1 MLTQI
6 TGPCRGCHDAHSHH
20 GAMAIGRF
28 APSPSGP
35 LHLGN
40 LRTALLAW
48 LCARSAGSAF
58 RMRIEDLD
66 PAACR
71 EEHVEAHLTD
81 LAALGIDWDGEVMR
95 QSERGAA
102 YDAAIDR
109 LRAADLVYP
118 CYCTR
123 REVLE
128 AAHAPHEHLPEGA
141 YPGTCRDL
149 TTSERVEREVAGRT
163 PAWRL
168 RTDHEEVAFDD
179 RLAGRYAGRID
190 DFVVRRR
197 DGGAAYN
204 LAVVVDDAAQGVEE
218 VVRGDDLLPT
228 TPRQIHLARLLD
240 LPVPAYVH
248 VPLVLGPDGERLAKR
263 DGAVTLPERLAL
275 GETAAQVRG
284 VLVASL
290 GIEGAGA
297 EPAPADLVARFDLAR
312 VPRTPWT
319 PRIA

>member
-1 MLTQI
+1 
-6 TGPCRGCHDAHSHH
+6 
-20 GAMAIGRF
+20 MAVGRF
-28 APSPSGP
+28 CPSPSGP
-35 LHLGN
+35 LHVGN

-58 RMRIEDLD
+58 RLRIEDLD

-71 EEHVEAHLTD
+71 EEHVESHLAD
-81 LAALGIDWDGEVMR
+81 LAAIGLDWDGEVLR

-109 LRAADLVYP
+109 LRAAGLLYP

-128 AAHAPHEHLPEGA
+128 AAHAPHDHLPEGA

-149 TTSERVEREVAGRT
+149 TTGDRVERELAGRS

-179 RLAGRYAGRID
+179 RVAGRSVGRID

-204 LAVVVDDAAQGVEE
+204 LAVIVDDAAQGVEE

-228 TPRQIHLARLLD
+228 TPRQIHLAGLLG

-248 VPLVLGPDGERLAKR
+248 VPLVLGPTGERLAKR
-263 DGAVTLPERLAL
+263 DGAVTLTERLAL
-275 GETAAQVRG
+275 GETPAQVRG
-284 VLVASL
+284 LLAGSL
-290 GIEGAGA
+290 GIDGVGPEPTPA
-297 EPAPADLVARFDLAR
+297 ELVARFDLAR
-312 VPRTPWT
+312 VPRSPWT
-319 PRIA
+319 YEMA